1 MDWGKIQD
9 RVFDI
14 IVNKGHV
21 LLAAICQGAIIGF
34 HFKTGRDVGVNVM
47 NTVYAFYGFLAG
59 HFGVSQKWP
68 DKDGDGVPDA
78 MEAQGAPAAPAP
90 ARTPAPAAPAAATGS
105 DGAKG

>member
-1 MDWGKIQD
+1 MDWQKLQD
-9 RVFDI
+9 RVWDVL
-14 IVNKGHV
+14 VNKGHV
-21 LLAAICQGAIIGF
+21 LLAAICQGAVIGF

-47 NTVYAFYGFLAG
+47 NTIYAFYGFLAG

-78 MEAQGAPAAPAP
+78 MEAHGALPTASA
-90 ARTPAPAAPAAATGS
+90 PAPAAPAAGTGT

>member
-1 MDWGKIQD
+1 MNWDKIQE
-9 RVFDI
+9 RIFDI

-78 MEAQGAPAAPAP
+78 MEAKGGAAPAATPPA
-90 ARTPAPAAPAAATGS
+90 PAPAAPAAGTGT

>member
-9 RVFDI
+9 RIFDI

-34 HFKTGRDVGVNVM
+34 HFKTGRDVGPNVM
-47 NTVYAFYGFLAG
+47 NTIYAFYGFLGG
-59 HFGVSQKWP
+59 HFGISQKWP

-78 MEAQGAPAAPAP
+78 MEAHGALPDKPAD
-90 ARTPAPAAPAAATGS
+90 PAPAAPAASCGT